1 MTQDLEMA
9 ARHGPGFGADGAHYY
24 PQPPRNGAGGEELDD
39 DGRKKRTG
47 K

>member
-9 ARHGPGFGADGAHYY
+9 ARQGPGFGADGAQYY
-24 PQPPRNGAGGEELDD
+24 PQPRNGAGGEELDD

>member
-1 MTQDLEMA
+1 MTQDLELA
-9 ARHGPGFGADGAHYY
+9 ARHGPGADGAHYY
-24 PQPPRNGAGGEELDD
+24 SQPRNGAGGEELDD

>member
-1 MTQDLEMA
+1 MQPPRSGA
-9 ARHGPGFGADGAHYY
+9 GADGAHYY
-24 PQPPRNGAGGEELDD
+24 PQQPRDGGAGGQELDD